1 MSTFLTN
8 RFATIEQW
16 FSGQKLPGA
25 DVQRLFSWSF
35 WVEPNIGPTSEYLA
49 AVVGFVLTT
58 VIILI
63 AWRLALQRAHRRVP
77 VYSTPMSLLTNLI
90 VFITIMTAAYTF
102 FRSQELAYVSSR
114 SIALLTTLLS
124 LAWLGWITWQI
135 KRTVPSARASYLEK
149 ERFFRYLPKKQGKS
163 L

>member
-1 MSTFLTN
+1 MSTFFTN
-8 RFATIEQW
+8 RFTTIEQW

-25 DVQRLFSWSF
+25 DTQRLFSWSF
-35 WVEPNIGPTSEYLA
+35 WVESNISPTSEYLA
-49 AVVGFVLTT
+49 ATLGLVLVT
-58 VIILI
+58 VILLI

-77 VYSTPMSLLTNLI
+77 VYSTPIALLTNLI
-90 VFITIMTAAYTF
+90 VFLIIITAAYTF
-102 FRSQELAYVSSR
+102 FRSQELAYASSR
-114 SIALLTTLLS
+114 FIVLSTIILS

-135 KRTVPSARASYLEK
+135 KQTVPSARASYLEK